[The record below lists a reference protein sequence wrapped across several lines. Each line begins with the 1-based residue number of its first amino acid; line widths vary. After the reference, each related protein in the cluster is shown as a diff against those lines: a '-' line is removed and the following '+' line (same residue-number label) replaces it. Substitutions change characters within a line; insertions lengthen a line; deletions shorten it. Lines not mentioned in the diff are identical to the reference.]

1 MARLELYLSLE
12 LQVVR
17 FGGHSAAILG
27 SPDEGVS
34 LLDLL
39 SDETDRVVFLEAVK
53 PVIATE
59 NLFKTLNLVFT
70 APGAPILAPRAERS
84 PLNVPHPAPARD
96 GFHSGS
102 EVQLSCFTQ
111 IELSEEEGIPMI
123 KLVAIEYSR
132 EHRKD
137 LVGKEFGFWLVRNCV
152 DNAVVVARPSGEIV
166 FRNEHASDKYQLAE
180 HEGLERDVSIRS
192 ADKSE
197 CLLRQPDTEQTFKK
211 EKYGKTIWYL
221 KRKTKGKIQFDVKDS
236 KSYIRS
242 FETTYFPTS
251 IKCI

>member
-17 FGGHSAAILG
+17 FECQSAAILG
-27 SPDEGVS
+27 SPGEGVA

-39 SDETDRVVFLEAVK
+39 SDETDRAYFLEAVK
-53 PVIATE
+53 PVIARK
-59 NLFKTLNLVFT
+59 NAFNTLNLVFT
-70 APGAPILAPRAERS
+70 APGAPVLAPKADRS
-84 PLNVPHPAPARD
+84 PLNVPHAALARE

-111 IELSEEEGIPMI
+111 IELSEKEGMPLI

-137 LVGKEFGFWLVRNCV
+137 LVAKEFGSWLVHNCV
-152 DNAVVVARPSGEIV
+152 EDAVVVARPSGEIV
-166 FRNEHASDKYQLAE
+166 FWNEHASKKYQWAE
-180 HEGLERDVSIRS
+180 QEALERDVTLLSV
-192 ADKSE
+192 DKSGR
-197 CLLRQPDTEQTFKK
+197 LLQQLDNERTHKQEEYD
-211 EKYGKTIWYL
+211 EKIGYL
-221 KRKTKGKIQFDVKDS
+221 KRKSKGNVQFYVKDS

-242 FETTYFPTS
+242 FDTTSYPTS
-251 IKCI
+251 I